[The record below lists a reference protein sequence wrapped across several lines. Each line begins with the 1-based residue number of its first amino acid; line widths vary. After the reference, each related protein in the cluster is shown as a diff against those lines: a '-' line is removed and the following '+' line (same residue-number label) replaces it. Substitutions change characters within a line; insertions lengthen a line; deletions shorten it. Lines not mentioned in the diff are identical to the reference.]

1 MNKSQAVI
9 IGAGDGL
16 SAAVARELGR
26 DHELTLVARSG
37 ENMQAVSAETAARS
51 ILLDATD
58 EPAVARLF
66 DELPTSPRVVLY
78 NASACVRRPITK
90 FEHRNLPC
98 FVDLLLARRPR
109 NNLPHKISLAG
120 PCYC

>member
-9 IGAGDGL
+9 IGAGEGL
-16 SAAVARELGR
+16 SAAVAREIGR

-37 ENMQAVSAETAARS
+37 KKMQAVSAETAART

-66 DELPTSPRVVLY
+66 DELPASPRVVFY
-78 NASACVRRPITK
+78 NASAGVRGPITK
-90 FEHRNLPC
+90 LEHRNLPC
-98 FVDLLLARRPR
+98 FVDLLLTRSPR
-109 NNLPHKISLAG
+109 NNLPHKTSFAG
-120 PCYC
+120 PCYS

>member
-16 SAAVARELGR
+16 SAAVARELAR

-37 ENMQAVSAETAARS
+37 EKRQAVSAETAART

-58 EPAVARLF
+58 EPAVARCLF
-66 DELPTSPRVVLY
+66 DELPASPRVVVY
-78 NASACVRRPITK
+78 HGSVAQSN
-90 FEHRNLPC
+90 
-98 FVDLLLARRPR
+98 
-109 NNLPHKISLAG
+109 
-120 PCYC
+120 

>member
-16 SAAVARELGR
+16 SAAVARELVR

-37 ENMQAVSAETAARS
+37 EKMQAVNAETAART
-51 ILLDATD
+51 ILLDAAD
-58 EPAVARLF
+58 EPTVARLF
-66 DELPTSPRVVLY
+66 DELPTSPRFLLY
-78 NASACVRRPITK
+78 NASARVRGPITK

-98 FVDLLLARRPR
+98 FVDLLLTRRPR

-120 PCYC
+120 PRYC